1 MDMNTKKMFLIVA
14 LLLMATMS
22 FFLGHFWSYAI
33 SVLQRAVVVGIAPF
47 LVSSK
52 FLAGITTIRFLA

>member
-1 MDMNTKKMFLIVA
+1 MDVNTKKMFLIVA

-33 SVLQRAVVVGIAPF
+33 SVLQRAVVVGMPF